1 MTKKLQKLWKDLD
14 IPILVSKRE
23 LVLGVTVCALAGILL
38 GILFSPKKHT
48 TIGSNNGNNSGNG
61 NSGNGIVS
69 EEEGEEE
76 D

>member
-1 MTKKLQKLWKDLD
+1 MTKKCKELWESLNV
-14 IPILVSKRE
+14 PVLVNKRE
-23 LVLGVTVCALAGILL
+23 LVLGVVVCALAGILL

-61 NSGNGIVS
+61 NLP
-69 EEEGEEE
+69 EEEE